1 MKFKFII
8 LLILSITLFSFNL
21 IENKVLIDD
30 IETVSIRK
38 IKGKIKIIEIEGGY
52 AIGLV
57 DKDIILESK
66 DCQQMDEFT
75 KCNTGFEC
83 HLCSLKDKYKNVT
96 FNITYKRYI
105 DTITDETTMEDY
117 QIERNIIETIEP
129 IL

>member
-83 HLCSLKDKYKNVT
+83 YLCSIKDKYKNVT

-117 QIERNIIETIEP
+117 QIERNIIETIEH